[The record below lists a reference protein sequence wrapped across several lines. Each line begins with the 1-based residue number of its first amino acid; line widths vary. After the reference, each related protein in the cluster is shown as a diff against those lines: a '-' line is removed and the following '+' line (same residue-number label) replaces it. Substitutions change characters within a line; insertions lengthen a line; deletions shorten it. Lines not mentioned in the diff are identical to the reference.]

1 MYRSFEGK
9 RSKPR
14 NPLKKQ
20 LSPFMLSATTN
31 QKLQLREILVHQH
44 VIDIVGLRMATYAR
58 RAFV

>member
-1 MYRSFEGK
+1 MNRSFECK
-9 RSKPR
+9 RPKPR

-20 LSPFMLSATTN
+20 LSPFMLSSTTK
-31 QKLQLREILVHQH
+31 QKLQLGEILVHKH